1 MGYLKSLGNKR
12 FRIVYDLPLE
22 NGKRRQK
29 TETLENTNKKAANAV
44 LADRESNVS
53 KGLYV
58 GDESTTFGDFFQ
70 TFMLKKRQ
78 AQKPRAA
85 STLQGYASMFSTY
98 LGPSFGSTRVSK
110 ISSQQIEAALQSW
123 RGVRATQNGPWRKR
137 ALAGARTHR
146 HAFDLLRHVLN
157 VAIRSK
163 IITQNVTLF
172 VDQDEIP
179 APQKPEMT
187 VLSADEVGRLLEEAK
202 SPTNRSKSKGYV
214 SAYAAYYPALAFLV
228 YTGARRGEAL
238 ALRWDDLDLTGASV
252 TIRRSLSDTKGSL
265 AFKEPKNGKARSVS
279 IAPELVAI
287 LTEHREA
294 QAIERSA
301 MGTAYQD
308 DGLVFSRAD
317 GSPIRPWNF
326 GASFPGLVKRAGVS
340 KVRLHDLRHTHAS
353 LMAMAGQPL
362 DVISKRLG
370 HSNIAITAER
380 YLSVYTSRDEAAS
393 EAFATLLRP

>member
-1 MGYLKSLGNKR
+1 MGYLKSLGDKR

-22 NGKRRQK
+22 NGKRKQK

-44 LADRESNVS
+44 LVQRESTVS
-53 KGLYV
+53 KGLYF
-58 GDESTTFGDFFQ
+58 GDESTTFGEFFQ
-70 TFMLKKRQ
+70 IFMTKKRQ
-78 AQKPRAA
+78 AQKPRSP
-85 STLQGYASMFSTY
+85 STLQGYISLFATY
-98 LGPSFGSTRVSK
+98 LEPSFASTRVSK

-123 RGVRATQNGPWRKR
+123 RGVRVTNNGPWKKR
-137 ALAGARTHR
+137 PTASARTHR

-163 IITQNVTLF
+163 IVNQNVTLF

-187 VLSADEVGRLLEEAK
+187 VLTADEVGRLLEEAK
-202 SPTNRSKSKGYV
+202 SPTNRSKAKGYI

-238 ALRWDDLDLTGASV
+238 ALRWDDLDLANGSV
-252 TIRRSLSDTKGSL
+252 TIRRSLSDTKAGL
-265 AFKEPKNGKARSVS
+265 TFKAPKNDKTRSVS
-279 IAPELVAI
+279 IAPELIAV
-287 LTEHREA
+287 LTEHRKA
-294 QAIERSA
+294 QAKERSA
-301 MGTAYQD
+301 MGTAYRND
-308 DGLVFSRAD
+308 DLVFSRAD

-326 GASFPGLVKRAGVS
+326 GAAFPDLVKRAGVS